1 MKKKILLQALGLA
14 CVAFALYLFVGI
26 PHVQPPLGQSIQ
38 QTVQHTIAVNSADTE
53 FHSRKLNVL
62 LLGYQDD
69 EGNSDTLILAHLDID
84 RRTATLMSIPRD
96 TWVSIPNNGQEKI
109 NAAIGLGGPSLSA
122 KVVSALVGVPIDAT
136 IALQP
141 QGAKQLVDALGGL
154 NVNVEHDMDYDDN
167 NGNLH
172 IHLKRGEQY
181 LTGGQVLDYIRFRH
195 DDESDWGRVRRQQA
209 VIKSLMDQL
218 SQPQNWAKVPRLL
231 GYARKDMQ
239 TTLTDAQL
247 AALLEI
253 YRGTPDDNIRT
264 FTLPGRA
271 SFVGDAS
278 VVLVDARWARIIGRL
293 LFTKNEPPQDD
304 VLVANA
310 TGVPDWNQ
318 TVVTALRGGGWNV
331 KTFIDQPQRL
341 KTSVTGDTEAAR
353 TLSRVFS
360 ANTKAGS
367 KTTLVIGLD
376 YAPQKD

>member
-1 MKKKILLQALGLA
+1 
-14 CVAFALYLFVGI
+14 
-26 PHVQPPLGQSIQ
+26 
-38 QTVQHTIAVNSADTE
+38 
-53 FHSRKLNVL
+53 
-62 LLGYQDD
+62 
-69 EGNSDTLILAHLDID
+69 
-84 RRTATLMSIPRD
+84 MSIPRD
-96 TWVSIPNNGQEKI
+96 TWVSIPKYGDEKI
-109 NAAIGLGGPSLSA
+109 NAAIGLGGPALSA
-122 KVVSALVGVPIDAT
+122 QVVSALVGVPIDAT

-141 QGAKQLVDALGGL
+141 EGAKQLVDAIGGL
-154 NVNVEHDMDYDDN
+154 NVEVEHDMDYDDN

-195 DDESDWGRVRRQQA
+195 DDESDWGRVRRQQE
-209 VIKSLMDQL
+209 VLKSLMDQL

-231 GYARKDMQ
+231 GFARKDMQ
-239 TTLTDAQL
+239 TSLTDGQL

-271 SFVGDAS
+271 TFVGDAS
-278 VVLVDARWARIIGRL
+278 VVLVDQRWARIIGRL
-293 LFTKNEPPQDD
+293 LFTKSEPPQDD

-310 TGVPDWNQ
+310 TGIPDWNR
-318 TVVTALRGGGWNV
+318 TVVSALRGGGWNV

-341 KTSVTGDTEAAR
+341 KTSVTGNTEAAR

-360 ANTKAGS
+360 ADTKAGN